1 MGRMGWQF
9 PSARAVRVL
18 DIVMVVYLVVWAA
31 LGIAIGRDIAQQVD
45 LADQV
50 ARVGAT
56 LRATG
61 EGFEALSA
69 IPFVGDDIGIVAER
83 VVTAGAEV
91 EASGQA
97 SADSIREMSVLVALA
112 VALLPTLVLVPLYL
126 PMRLAW
132 RRDVAA
138 VREAI
143 RRDGQTPGL
152 RRVLALR
159 ALVALPY
166 DRLHA
171 VEPDPWAA
179 LERGDDGDLA
189 AAELARLG
197 LAAGAETTGG
207 GHGPD
212 GGAA

>member
-18 DIVMVVYLVVWAA
+18 DIVIVVYVIVWAA

-69 IPFVGDDIGIVAER
+69 IPFVGDDIGTVAER
-83 VVTAGAEV
+83 VVTAGTEV
-91 EASGQA
+91 EASGRA
-97 SADSIREMSVLVALA
+97 SADAIREMSVLVAVA
-112 VALLPTLVLVPLYL
+112 VGVLPLLVLVPLYL

-138 VREAI
+138 VREAL
-143 RRDGQTPGL
+143 RRDGPTPAL
-152 RRVLALR
+152 QRVLALR
-159 ALVALPY
+159 AVGSLPY
-166 DRLHA
+166 DRLRA

-179 LERGDDGDLA
+179 LLAGDDGGLA
-189 AAELARLG
+189 TAELARLG
-197 LAAGAETTGG
+197 LVTGAQT
-207 GHGPD
+207 P
-212 GGAA
+212 GGANGPGERES